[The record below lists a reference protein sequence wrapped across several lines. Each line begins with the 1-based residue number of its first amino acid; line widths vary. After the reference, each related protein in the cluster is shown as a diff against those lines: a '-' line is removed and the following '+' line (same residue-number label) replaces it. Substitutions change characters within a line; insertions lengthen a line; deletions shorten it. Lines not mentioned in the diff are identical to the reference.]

1 MRKMPKD
8 ERRDDAVKNEP
19 GQDMASD
26 EAAGRV
32 GRMTPIDPGVGAGGT
47 IVSDATTGNSDVASG
62 GDGST
67 EWGGG
72 TVATGRAGVVDP
84 ADDTPLN
91 ERRNDTRDPGA
102 TREADGL

>member
-1 MRKMPKD
+1 MPKH
-8 ERRDDAVKNEP
+8 ERRDEVVKNEP
-19 GQDMASD
+19 GQDTASD
-26 EAAGRV
+26 AAAGRV
-32 GRMTPIDPGVGAGGT
+32 GRMTPIDPGAGAGGT

-84 ADDTPLN
+84 DDDTPLN
-91 ERRNDTRDPGA
+91 ERRNDARDPGA
-102 TREADGL
+102 TRGTDGP